1 MPTSL
6 CISLNIKVKRDAA
19 TKLFVSMRILTISAG
34 KVMPLFGKHHPDYKS
49 VVSAIHKK
57 AISTLENPTPV
68 EITPL
73 GVRGDEQAD
82 LSVHGGIEKAIYV
95 YPVEHYAFWN
105 ELLTRETK
113 QPVHLEHG
121 TIGENFTIEGLSET
135 EVFVGD
141 RLKIGEL
148 EFAVVKLREPCFKF
162 NAAMRYKGAAKA
174 MLQSGFSGWYL
185 RVLKTGA
192 LTAGPQITLLPGPRE
207 TSIAQ
212 QNQKLL
218 KNRNQKDLWE

>member
-1 MPTSL
+1 
-6 CISLNIKVKRDAA
+6 
-19 TKLFVSMRILTISAG
+19 MRLLSISAG
-34 KVMPLFGKHHPDYKS
+34 KVAPLFGNHHPNYKS
-49 VVSAIHKK
+49 VASAIHKK
-57 AISTLENPTPV
+57 STSNLENPAPV
-68 EITPL
+68 EITLL
-73 GVRGDEQAD
+73 GVKGDEQAD

-113 QPVHLEHG
+113 KSVDLQYG
-121 TIGENFTIEGLSET
+121 AIGENFTTEGLLET

-162 NAAMRYKGAAKA
+162 NAAVGYKGASKA

-185 RVLKTGA
+185 RVLQTGVI
-192 LTAGPQITLLPGPRE
+192 TAGAEITVIPGHRE
-207 TSIAQ
+207 TSIAG
-212 QNQKLL
+212 QNTKLL
-218 KNRNQKDLWE
+218 NNRNQKDLWE

>member
-1 MPTSL
+1 
-6 CISLNIKVKRDAA
+6 
-19 TKLFVSMRILTISAG
+19 MRLLTISSG
-34 KVMPLFGKHHPDYKS
+34 KVMSLFGNHHPDYKS
-49 VVSAIHKK
+49 VASAIRKK
-57 AISTLENPTPV
+57 AVSDLDNPASIN
-68 EITPL
+68 ITTL
-73 GVRGDEQAD
+73 GVKGDEQAD

-95 YPVEHYAFWN
+95 YPAEHYAFWN

-113 QPVHLEHG
+113 QHVHLQHG
-121 TIGENFTIEGLSET
+121 AIGENFTIEGLLET
-135 EVFVGD
+135 EIFVGD
-141 RLKIGEL
+141 RLHIGEL

-185 RVLKTGA
+185 RVIKTGV
-192 LTAGPQITLLPGPRE
+192 LSAGAQIKLIPGSRE

-218 KNRNQKDLWE
+218 NNRNQKDLWE

>member
-1 MPTSL
+1 
-6 CISLNIKVKRDAA
+6 
-19 TKLFVSMRILTISAG
+19 MRLLTISAG
-34 KVMPLFGKHHPDYKS
+34 KVMPLFGNHHPDYKS
-49 VVSAIHKK
+49 VASAIRKK
-57 AISTLENPTPV
+57 AVSNLENPSAIQ
-68 EITPL
+68 ITLL
-73 GVRGDEQAD
+73 GVKEDEQAD

-95 YPVEHYAFWN
+95 YPAEHYAFWN

-113 QPVHLEHG
+113 QPVHLQHG
-121 TIGENFTIEGLSET
+121 AIGENFTIEGLLET

-141 RLKIGEL
+141 RLRIGDL
-148 EFAVVKLREPCFKF
+148 EFSVVKLREPCFKF

-185 RVLKTGA
+185 RVIKIGA
-192 LTAGPQITLLPGPRE
+192 LAAGAPIELIAGSRE

-218 KNRNQKDLWE
+218 NNRNQKDLWE